1 MYFRYDEKND
11 EATRGQY
18 LVKLITEPYT
28 VEENTVMMK
37 VEQHHIIFV
46 GEIKSDAVFWNP
58 APMAAYRYTPM
69 SKKEGIVMTR
79 LKEVLIT
86 GVTMKMIRDKNMLPN
101 KYNKKQAENQEARK
115 IDDDKVCDIIED
127 IYRRDKTTLVKTKKK
142 AAVMS

>member
-1 MYFRYDEKND
+1 
-11 EATRGQY
+11 
-18 LVKLITEPYT
+18 
-28 VEENTVMMK
+28 
-37 VEQHHIIFV
+37 
-46 GEIKSDAVFWNP
+46 
-58 APMAAYRYTPM
+58 MAAYRYTPM

-127 IYRRDKTTLVKTKKK
+127 IYSRDKTTLVKTKKK

>member
-1 MYFRYDEKND
+1 
-11 EATRGQY
+11 
-18 LVKLITEPYT
+18 
-28 VEENTVMMK
+28 
-37 VEQHHIIFV
+37 
-46 GEIKSDAVFWNP
+46 
-58 APMAAYRYTPM
+58 MAAYRYTPM